1 MARFVIGDSSIC
13 FVNCH
18 LAAGQNAV
26 RRRNADIAGILEEK
40 AVFTPTEHP
49 FAYVG
54 GGDGS
59 MVLDHEFVIVSPAPS
74 LLMELLSHPLNS
86 TNTQLNGDLN
96 YRIDHRREALIA
108 YIRMGDI
115 SSLLQLDHCSGR

>member
-1 MARFVIGDSSIC
+1 MGDSSIC

-40 AVFTPTEHP
+40 SVFTPTEHP

-59 MVLDHEFVIVSPAPS
+59 MVLDHEFVIVSPPS
-74 LLMELLSHPLNS
+74 FVLTSS
-86 TNTQLNGDLN
+86 SQLKL
-96 YRIDHRREALIA
+96 RTAEW
-108 YIRMGDI
+108 
-115 SSLLQLDHCSGR
+115 